1 MLDALR
7 PPGFFEGG
15 WKIQEAS
22 ESLGTAFRAG
32 PGVLLSQE
40 GGVTF
45 PFRPCVAEAEVYF
58 VEAEVLQEAPRRG
71 GGGLAPAL
79 YVVAGRR
86 SRAGASGRR
95 PCCSW
100 RRFQPPGGELRPE
113 GPVHLRQGQV
123 PGPRLQV
130 QCVQPAG
137 VRGPGGNAVY
147 STPRGFASPVSRRT
161 WTPSLRKSGKTWR
174 KGKLHQ
180 RGRPASLAL
189 GHECSLMPGWQE
201 RLAQS
206 SGAEL
211 GAVVPSLVSGQAGAV
226 CATGVSWG
234 PACPRKVTG
243 RRREGTQK
251 ADLGPDIPQTRPHP
265 EPSRC

>member
-137 VRGPGGNAVY
+137 VRGPGMQFILLQEVLPPLCPGEHGRLPSGN
-147 STPRGFASPVSRRT
+147 
-161 WTPSLRKSGKTWR
+161 
-174 KGKLHQ
+174 
-180 RGRPASLAL
+180 PARL
-189 GHECSLMPGWQE
+189 GEKE
-201 RLAQS
+201 S
-206 SGAEL
+206 SIKEA
-211 GAVVPSLVSGQAGAV
+211 GQ
-226 CATGVSWG
+226 
-234 PACPRKVTG
+234 PAWLSDMS
-243 RRREGTQK
+243 
-251 ADLGPDIPQTRPHP
+251 AA
-265 EPSRC
+265 